1 MAPAAV
7 ALVST
12 ADQSPNVC
20 FPARHRG
27 VATVAELL
35 AVQTRIAALAAVE
48 LLTAAELDTIDDL
61 VADFVAGASE
71 SERWAGAQ
79 AVANMVELHVAFS
92 DDVRLT
98 RQLRRRVLV

>member
-12 ADQSPNVC
+12 ADQSPGVC

-27 VATVAELL
+27 VATVTELQ

-48 LLTAAELDTIDDL
+48 LL
-61 VADFVAGASE
+61 
-71 SERWAGAQ
+71 
-79 AVANMVELHVAFS
+79 VAFS